1 MFNNNHFKIAYRSLW
16 RKRAFSFLN
25 IAGLAV
31 GIAASLLIF
40 LIIRNEMSYDRYHAN
55 ARRIY
60 RVVTT
65 VTNVSNGE
73 VESWQAAAPVP
84 LSGTLRQDFPGIE
97 QAAAIWDIGQA
108 QIYVPGKDLAGEKR
122 FNVKNGLFFSEPHL
136 FKIFDYTWLAGNAEG
151 LKDPNT
157 VVLDKSLAETFFG
170 SYSNAIGKTV
180 QLWSY
185 RIPLKVVGVY
195 KDLPV
200 NTDVP
205 AHLVGSFV
213 TFLKLNGTNLQDK
226 SSWSGSNGNSSC
238 FVLVS
243 AKQDMNKLQ
252 QQMPGFVNHYY
263 PEEQGP
269 KTKQTHLAFQPLK
282 EMHLD
287 KRFTHYGKASLTY
300 RELYSLGLIGI
311 FLLLVACINFINLA
325 TAQSVSRAKE
335 IGVRK
340 VLGSTRTQLLRQ
352 FLNETALIT
361 GVAVGLAC
369 VIVTMSLP
377 ALRTLMQKEIPPQ
390 LLYSP
395 VTILYLLITGVLIT
409 LLAGSYPAMVLSGFN
424 PVAAIKSKIT
434 ARTIGGI
441 SLRRGLVVLQFV
453 IAQLLVIGTLVVVKQ
468 MQYFRDR
475 PMGFTKN
482 AVVLIN
488 LPSDSSFK
496 LQYHYLEKELGK
508 IPGVTAASLCMDGAS
523 ASWKYTTDFYFYNN
537 PDKQPFEVVRQF
549 ADTGYLNT
557 FGLNMVAGRMPYAS
571 DTLREMVV
579 NETLVKKLGLR
590 SANEILGKTVGFND
604 NNRFSKYPVVGVV
617 HDFVSSSLREAIQPL
632 IISSEFNTYNYVALR
647 LDPGKMQSTLPQV
660 QKRFAEIY
668 PTYLYDCTFMDERI
682 GNYYNTEAITA
693 QLFKIFASIAIFIS
707 CLGLYGLISFMAV
720 QKTKE
725 VGIRKVLGASVQS
738 IVYMFSREFTILIGI
753 AFLIAAPLGYYF
765 MQEWLAGFY
774 YHTNMGWGIFVMSV
788 VLSVII
794 AWMTVGYKAISA
806 ALANPV
812 KSLKTE

>member
-1 MFNNNHFKIAYRSLW
+1 MFNYNHFKIAYRSLW

-40 LIIRNEMSYDRYHAN
+40 LVIRNEMSYDRYHKN
-55 ARRIY
+55 VNRIY

-65 VTNVSNGE
+65 VTNASNGE
-73 VESWQAAAPVP
+73 VESTHAAAPMP

-97 QAAAIWDIGQA
+97 QAAGIWDIGPA
-108 QIYVPGKDLAGEKR
+108 QVYVPGKDLADEKR

-151 LKDPNT
+151 LKDLNT

-170 SYSNAIGKTV
+170 NYSNAIGKTV

-185 RIPLKVVGVY
+185 RVPLKVVGVY
-195 KDLPV
+195 KDLPA

-205 AHLVGSFV
+205 VRLVGSFV
-213 TFLKLNGTNLQDK
+213 TFVKLNGNNLLDK
-226 SSWSGSNGNSSC
+226 SSWSHPNFNSSC
-238 FVLVS
+238 FVLIS

-263 PEEQGP
+263 PEEHGL

-282 EMHLD
+282 EVHLD

-361 GVAVGLAC
+361 AMALVLAG
-369 VIVTMSLP
+369 VIVSLSLP
-377 ALRTLMQKEIPPQ
+377 ALSTLMQKEISPQ

-395 VTILYLLITGVLIT
+395 VTILYLLFTGVLIT

-434 ARTIGGI
+434 TRTIGGI
-441 SLRRGLVVLQFV
+441 SLRRGLVVMQFV

-468 MQYFRDR
+468 MAYFRNQ
-475 PMGFTKN
+475 PMGFAKE
-482 AVVLIN
+482 AVILIS
-488 LPSDSSFK
+488 LPSEDSYK
-496 LQYHYLEKELGK
+496 QHYENMKQQLSQ
-508 IPGVTAASLCMDGAS
+508 IPGVSAASLCMDAPS
-523 ASWKYTTDFYFYNN
+523 AGWESSSTFFFDNN
-537 PDKQPFEVVRQF
+537 PEKQPFVTMQQF
-549 ADTGYLNT
+549 ADTGYIRT
-557 FGLNMVAGRMPYAS
+557 FQLGLVAGRMPYAS
-571 DTLREMVV
+571 DTIRELLV
-579 NETLVKKLGLR
+579 NETMVKKLGLK
-590 SANEILGKTVGFND
+590 SVNEILDKTISFDDGI
-604 NNRFSKYPVVGVV
+604 KYPIVGVLK
-617 HDFVSSSLREAIQPL
+617 DFNSRNLRYAVQPL
-632 IISSEFNTYNYVALR
+632 VLTTYFRTYSFVALR
-647 LDPGKMQSTLPQV
+647 LDPVKMQTTLPQV
-660 QKRFAEIY
+660 QKVFTSVF
-668 PTYLYDCTFMDERI
+668 PTYLFDCTFLDERI
-682 GNYYNTEAITA
+682 GEYYEIEGITA
-693 QLFKIFASIAIFIS
+693 KLFEVFAFLAIFIS

-725 VGIRKVLGASVQS
+725 VGIRKVLGASIQS

-753 AFLIAAPLGYYF
+753 AFLVAAPLGYYF

-794 AWMTVGYKAISA
+794 AWITVGYKAVSA

>member
-40 LIIRNEMSYDRYHAN
+40 LVIRNEMSYDSYHTNAN
-55 ARRIY
+55 RIY

-73 VESWQAAAPVP
+73 VESRHAAAPVP
-84 LSGTLRQDFPGIE
+84 LSSTLRQDFPGIE
-97 QAAAIWDIGQA
+97 QAAALWDIGTA
-108 QIYVPGKDLAGEKR
+108 QVYVPGKDLADEKR

-136 FKIFDYTWLAGNAEG
+136 FKIFDYTWLVGNAEG
-151 LKDPNT
+151 LKDLNT
-157 VVLDKSLAETFFG
+157 VVIDKSLAEAFFG

-185 RIPLKVVGVY
+185 RVPLKIVGVY
-195 KDLPV
+195 KDLPA

-205 AHLVGSFV
+205 VRLVGSFV
-213 TFLKLNGTNLQDK
+213 TFLKLNGSNLLDK
-226 SSWSGSNGNSSC
+226 SSWGHTNSNSSC
-238 FVLVS
+238 FVLAS

-263 PEEQGP
+263 PQEQGP
-269 KTKQTHLAFQPLK
+269 KAKQIHLAFQPLK

-361 GVAVGLAC
+361 GVAVVLAC
-369 VIVTMSLP
+369 VIVTVSLP
-377 ALRTLMQKEIPPQ
+377 ALSTLMQKEISPQ

-395 VTILYLLITGVLIT
+395 ATILYLLITGVLIT

-441 SLRRGLVVLQFV
+441 SLRRGLVVMQFV

-468 MQYFRDR
+468 MAYFRSQ
-475 PMGFTKN
+475 PMGFTKE
-482 AVVLIN
+482 AVILIS
-488 LPSDSSFK
+488 LPSENSYK
-496 LQYHYLEKELGK
+496 THYENLKQQLSQ
-508 IPGVTAASLCMDGAS
+508 IPGVSAASLCMDAPS
-523 ASWKYTTDFYFYNN
+523 AGWESTSTFFFDSN
-537 PDKQPFEVVRQF
+537 PEKQPFVTMQQF
-549 ADTGYLNT
+549 ADTGYLRT
-557 FGLNMVAGRMPYAS
+557 FQLSLAAGRMPYAS
-571 DTLREMVV
+571 DTIRELLV
-579 NETLVKKLGLR
+579 NETMVKRLGLK
-590 SANEILGKTVGFND
+590 SVNEILDKTIAFDDGI
-604 NNRFSKYPVVGVV
+604 KHPVVGVLQ
-617 HDFVSSSLREAIQPL
+617 DFNSRNLRFAVEPL
-632 IISSEFNTYNYVALR
+632 VLTTYFGTYSFIALR
-647 LDPGKMQSTLPQV
+647 LDPAKMHTTLPQV
-660 QKRFAEIY
+660 QKVFTSVF
-668 PTYLYDCTFMDERI
+668 PTYLYDCTFLDERI
-682 GNYYNTEAITA
+682 GQYYEIEGITA
-693 QLFKIFASIAIFIS
+693 KLFEVFAFLAIFIS